1 MITNRNDLLKCNDS
15 KIVVEVVAP
24 GTFPDGDGAPLLL
37 KANTVD
43 ASQEKHVPVIESI
56 PEGMLVK
63 IGSTPHPMLDAHFI
77 EFVEVIDGSDVYRHY
92 FKPGDAPETVFKL
105 EYRPGMIVREY
116 CNIHGL
122 WQK

>member
-1 MITNRNDLLKCNDS
+1 MMTNRNDLLKCNDS

-24 GTFPDGDGAPLLL
+24 GSFPDGDGAPVLL

-43 ASQEKHVPVIESI
+43 ASQEKHVPVIEEV

-63 IGSTPHPMLDAHFI
+63 IGSMPHPMVDVHYI
-77 EFVEVIDGSDVYRHY
+77 EFVEVIDGNKLYRHY
-92 FKPGDAPETVFKL
+92 FKPGDAPEALFNLK
-105 EYRPGMIVREY
+105 YNDQMIVREY